1 MRMEGEGPKMGL
13 ELVEVG
19 GEEGQG
25 GVLYVQDGVMQVVT
39 DH

>member
-1 MRMEGEGPKMGL
+1 MGL

-19 GEEGQG
+19 GGEGQG